1 MANEKLED
9 DLKEKKR
16 AAEGM
21 ELVSAKIY
29 HIISQPEKQPTLIWR
44 RPHLFVLEMTSE
56 KQVQKF
62 HTDDV
67 LLPTSP

>member
-29 HIISQPEKQPTLIWR
+29 HIISQPEKQPTFGDA
-44 RPHLFVLEMTSE
+44 PHLFVLEMTSE

>member
-21 ELVSAKIY
+21 ELVSTKIL
-29 HIISQPEKQPTLIWR
+29 HTFPKPEKQPTFR
-44 RPHLFVLEMTSE
+44 DATTGFPA
-56 KQVQKF
+56 K
-62 HTDDV
+62 
-67 LLPTSP
+67 